1 MPYANTQAME
11 CHLKEISHYSSKGRH
26 GVVIVDRAA
35 WHTTP
40 KINVPEN
47 LSLLPLPPT
56 APELNPVEQVWSWL
70 RQHHLSNR
78 VYKGYEDIV
87 NECCK
92 AWNDLACQPEL
103 IRSIG
108 TRKWAS
114 L

>member
-1 MPYANTQAME
+1 MSIYDYLT
-11 CHLKEISHYSSKGRH
+11 ISHHSSKGRH

-103 IRSIG
+103 VRSIG
-108 TRKWAS
+108 TRKWAY